1 MTKTQYC
8 TIRPMRKDE
17 YHHLRRF
24 LYDAIFLPEG
34 VEPPPLSVTDIP
46 ELRVYIEDFGQR
58 PHDVCFVAETTDGL
72 IGAVWARIMNDYGHV
87 DDQTPSLAISVKKEH
102 RGKGIGSRLLSTIL
116 QRLHDEGINSVSLSV
131 QKANPAV
138 HLYCRFGF
146 MTLHET
152 EEEYVM
158 LRELSS
164 KTISSL

>member
-87 DDQTPSLAISVKKEH
+87 DDQTPSLTISVRKGH
-102 RGKGIGSRLLSTIL
+102 RGKGIGSRLLSAIL
-116 QRLHDEGINSVSLSV
+116 QRLRDKGIDRVSLSV

-138 HLYCRFGF
+138 HLYRRFGF
-146 MTLHET
+146 RILHET
-152 EEEYVM
+152 EEEFVM
-158 LRELSS
+158 LSELHATIAYSS
-164 KTISSL
+164 

>member
-8 TIRPMRKDE
+8 TIRLMRKDE

-102 RGKGIGSRLLSTIL
+102 RGKGIGSRLISIIL

>member
-8 TIRPMRKDE
+8 TIRLMRKDE

-138 HLYCRFGF
+138 RLYCRFGF

>member
-17 YHHLRRF
+17 YHHLRKF

>member
-8 TIRPMRKDE
+8 TIRPMSKDE

>member
-138 HLYCRFGF
+138 RLHCRFGF

>member
-8 TIRPMRKDE
+8 NIRPMRKDE

-87 DDQTPSLAISVKKEH
+87 DDQTPSLAISVKKNIAA
-102 RGKGIGSRLLSTIL
+102 KVL
-116 QRLHDEGINSVSLSV
+116 
-131 QKANPAV
+131 AV
-138 HLYCRFGF
+138 D
-146 MTLHET
+146 
-152 EEEYVM
+152 
-158 LRELSS
+158 
-164 KTISSL
+164 

>member
-102 RGKGIGSRLLSTIL
+102 RGKGIGSRLISTIL